1 MGVGYLSQARC
12 FLVSNVALT
21 VFTARLIY
29 ACLRTSAECC
39 LVLDGLSQNSS
50 VKKFSMSSEIGILCC
65 CGACVRG
72 GLHLCC
78 RPLLVTLACAT
89 GCELGDEGARR
100 AQHVLERNTTLTE
113 LDLACKGFV
122 FV

>member
-1 MGVGYLSQARC
+1 ME
-12 FLVSNVALT
+12 T
-21 VFTARLIY
+21 P
-29 ACLRTSAECC
+29 AECC
-39 LVLDGLSQNSS
+39 LVLDALLHNSS
-50 VKKFSMSSEIGILCC
+50 VKNFAMSSEIGIYCC

-89 GCELGDEGARR
+89 GGKLGDEGARR
-100 AQHVLERNTTLTE
+100 AKHVLERNTTLTA
-113 LDLACKGFV
+113 LGFACEGVIV